1 MNNTNSS
8 NEVKKT
14 KRKGGRP
21 KLLLQERRRNSIRP
35 GFNDH
40 EIEIL
45 EARAES
51 VGLDLVE
58 FVRRLAL
65 NQQFIAVPSI
75 NRQALVQLSRIGSHL
90 NQIAKVA
97 NSTKNVQPFVANA
110 INSAKGELE
119 KITLTLTL
127 NHESD

>member
-1 MNNTNSS
+1 MHSLES
-8 NEVKKT
+8 GNEVKKT

-21 KLLLQERRRNSIRP
+21 RLIPEERRAFSIRP
-35 GFNDH
+35 GFTEH
-40 EIEIL
+40 EFSML
-45 EARAES
+45 EDRAES
-51 VGLDLVE
+51 AGLDLVE

-75 NRQALVQLSRIGSHL
+75 NRQALAQLSRIGSHL

-110 INSAKGELE
+110 INSAKVELE